1 MKHLLNLIIATIA
14 NITISFSAHAICSA
28 NIDRSS
34 SQIFSLSQV
43 LLKSNISA
51 SCGYLD
57 TPYGVDGLGAHGG
70 LDFPAPIGTSVYS
83 ATDGVVVNTNSSVG
97 HVAVRLVDGRLVNY
111 YHMDTILV
119 SNGAGVTKNQKIG
132 TVGTKGYS
140 TGPHLHIEVRIN
152 YAGISAIGGASCG
165 GSCSYTQIAS
175 MTANPTSLVTSD
187 VSNDV
192 SWFDGTGSLVDPRK
206 YGSGCAQQQD
216 NGCDNDV
223 VRLHPRTTP
232 STALFQIVGTSGY
245 CDSVQLSGL
254 NGGAKVE
261 IRSWSGYGTES
272 IYYQLDS
279 LPATIPLKNTNSG
292 WNLLALTTT
301 SPIPSGETRTISA
314 KCVGSAVKTSNVHT
328 ITSSPTQFGGD
339 YFWGGNGSIIGHSNN
354 IDTVDTRAGYGR
366 NQDSVA
372 LMRDQ
377 GTIAA
382 IQVTANSCRNLVFTA
397 PVALK
402 LSWKKWDSAAWLG
415 SKVLRSGE
423 TLSIPSEIA
432 NWAVVMIQ
440 APSTGANGSRVDIR
454 CL

>member
-1 MKHLLNLIIATIA
+1 
-14 NITISFSAHAICSA
+14 
-28 NIDRSS
+28 
-34 SQIFSLSQV
+34 
-43 LLKSNISA
+43 
-51 SCGYLD
+51 
-57 TPYGVDGLGAHGG
+57 
-70 LDFPAPIGTSVYS
+70 
-83 ATDGVVVNTNSSVG
+83 
-97 HVAVRLVDGRLVNY
+97 
-111 YHMDTILV
+111 
-119 SNGAGVTKNQKIG
+119 
-132 TVGTKGYS
+132 
-140 TGPHLHIEVRIN
+140 
-152 YAGISAIGGASCG
+152 
-165 GSCSYTQIAS
+165 
-175 MTANPTSLVTSD
+175 
-187 VSNDV
+187 
-192 SWFDGTGSLVDPRK
+192 
-206 YGSGCAQQQD
+206 
-216 NGCDNDV
+216 

-261 IRSWSGYGTES
+261 IRSWKGYGTES

-301 SPIPSGETRTISA
+301 APIPSGETRTISA
-314 KCVGSAVKTSNVHT
+314 KCVGGVIKTSNVHV
-328 ITSSPTQFGGD
+328 ITSSPTQFGGS
-339 YFWGGNGSIIGHSNN
+339 YFWGGNGSLIGHSNN
-354 IDTVDTRAGYGR
+354 IDTNDTRGGYGR

-382 IQVTANSCRNLVFTA
+382 IQVTANSCRNLVFTT

-415 SKVLRSGE
+415 SKVLSSGQ

-432 NWAVVMIQ
+432 NWAIVMIQ
-440 APSTGANGSRVDIR
+440 ANSTGENGSRVDIR